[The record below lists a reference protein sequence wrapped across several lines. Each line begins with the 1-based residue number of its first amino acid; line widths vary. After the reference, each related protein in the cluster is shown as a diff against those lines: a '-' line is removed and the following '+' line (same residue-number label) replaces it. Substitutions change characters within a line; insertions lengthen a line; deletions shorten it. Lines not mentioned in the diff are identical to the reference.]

1 MQRGIAKK
9 LIYKLEWNSQIYS
22 NNTWKKARKS
32 EKKIWWDKLKW
43 NIKMINLNPITI
55 IKDTIG
61 LTDKIG
67 MKMAFINKSTVSVL
81 NLLKLITAIVM

>member
-1 MQRGIAKK
+1 
-9 LIYKLEWNSQIYS
+9 
-22 NNTWKKARKS
+22 
-32 EKKIWWDKLKW
+32 
-43 NIKMINLNPITI
+43 MINLNPITI